1 VIEFLYFATLG
12 FAETLQ
18 NGGRIGDGPGDHFA
32 NELMRWIGVT
42 GGAAISDE
50 LIEVECGG
58 HCSLLNHRCPG
69 RMFAQNER
77 QHNREDSC
85 RPSFEGTDG

>member
-1 VIEFLYFATLG
+1 MIELLYPAALG

-18 NGGRIGDGPGDHFA
+18 NGGRIGEGAGDHFA
-32 NELMRWIGVT
+32 NELMLWIGVA

-58 HCSLLNHRCPG
+58 HRSLLNHRCPF
-69 RMFAQNER
+69 RMFAQNKLG
-77 QHNREDSC
+77 HNRQDAC
-85 RPSFEGTDG
+85 RLSFEGAGG